1 MNANIST
8 SINAGLAKT
17 LLSAVSFMFV
27 ILSPTASAIWF
38 EASGQAV
45 ITNGNKH
52 LARQEATQ
60 EAIKQSLLF
69 SGASVTSVQSMAQGL
84 LQDDRFEVRSSGEV

>member
-45 ITNGNKH
+45 ITNGNKQ

-60 EAIKQSLLF
+60 EAIKQALLYD
-69 SGASVTSVQSMAQGL
+69 GADVTGVQSLARGVP
-84 LQDDRFEVRSSGEV
+84 QDDR